1 MARDVDRHLLFFVQ
15 KCLSSKKIFDKIV
28 KIKRKLVRVLSKISD
43 LVLNRNF
50 RGRKFALESI
60 VFLNTLALLP
70 TTAFANTDSLG
81 GVPDSSSAVSDAV
94 DTTNTITREQANNIL
109 QNVRDAIPEPSKES
123 ALEQINKAVNTSR
136 DSSWDMAMDALAPVG
151 YGLMFLANI
160 LWGLATFGYFFQT
173 SVDVLCLVWS
183 GPREYFMNKQ
193 PNQDQGFSLKG
204 FIGSFF
210 TLSYDARQIIES
222 AGLSAGSQ
230 QMQGVGGMGM
240 NRGGMGMGM
249 GAPMGS
255 PMGGMGSPMGMNRG
269 MGMGMGGMNQ
279 GMQNKPMVSTGNL
292 LSRYVS
298 LHMKTLVALGVAFVI
313 FGTSFAT
320 EFQGQAVSLIIA
332 LIKGTWN
339 LIFQGF
345 HFISGNG

>member
-1 MARDVDRHLLFFVQ
+1 MSILGR
-15 KCLSSKKIFDKIV
+15 
-28 KIKRKLVRVLSKISD
+28 ISD
-43 LVLNRNF
+43 LVLNKEF
-50 RGRKFALESI
+50 KGKKFVLESV

-94 DTTNTITREQANNIL
+94 DSTNTITREQANNIL
-109 QNVRDAIPEPSKES
+109 QNVRDAIPEPSKDK
-123 ALEQINKAVNTSR
+123 ALEQINKAVNQSR
-136 DSSWDMAMDALAPVG
+136 DSSWDTAMDALAPVG
-151 YGLMFLANI
+151 YGLMFFANI

-183 GPREYFMNKQ
+183 GPREYFMNKPQ
-193 PNQDQGFSLKG
+193 TQEQGFSLKG

-222 AGLSAGSQ
+222 AGLSIGSQ
-230 QMQGVGGMGM
+230 QMQQG
-240 NRGGMGMGM
+240 
-249 GAPMGS
+249 
-255 PMGGMGSPMGMNRG
+255 GMNRG
-269 MGMGMGGMNQ
+269 MGMGMGSPMGSPMGGMGMNRPMGMGMGGMNQ
-279 GMQNKPMVSTGNL
+279 GQQNRPMVSTGNL
-292 LSRYVS
+292 LSRYIS

-332 LIKGTWN
+332 LIKGAWN
-339 LIFQGF
+339 LLMQGVS
-345 HFISGNG
+345 FISGNR

>member
-1 MARDVDRHLLFFVQ
+1 M
-15 KCLSSKKIFDKIV
+15 
-28 KIKRKLVRVLSKISD
+28 RVLGKISD
-43 LVLNRNF
+43 LVLNRDF

-109 QNVRDAIPEPSKES
+109 QNVRDAIPEPSKER

-151 YGLMFLANI
+151 YGMMFLANI

-183 GPREYFMNKQ
+183 GPREYFMNK
-193 PNQDQGFSLKG
+193 PPSQDQGFSLKG

-222 AGLSAGSQ
+222 AGLSTGSQ

-240 NRGGMGMGM
+240 NRGGMGMG
-249 GAPMGS
+249 AP
-255 PMGGMGSPMGMNRG
+255 MGSPMGMNRG
-269 MGMGMGGMNQ
+269 MGMGGMNQ
-279 GMQNKPMVSTGNL
+279 GMQNKAMVSTGNL

-320 EFQGQAVSLIIA
+320 EFQGQAVSLVIA
-332 LIKGTWN
+332 LIKGAWN

>member
-1 MARDVDRHLLFFVQ
+1 MARDVGRHLLFFVQ
-15 KCLSSKKIFDKIV
+15 KSLSSKKIFGRII
-28 KIKRKLVRVLSKISD
+28 KIKRKLVRVLGKISD
-43 LVLNRNF
+43 LVLNRDF

-109 QNVRDAIPEPSKES
+109 QNVRDAIPEPSS
-123 ALEQINKAVNTSR
+123 DRALNQINKAVNTSR

-151 YGLMFLANI
+151 YGMMFLANI

-193 PNQDQGFSLKG
+193 PSQDQGFSLKG

-222 AGLSAGSQ
+222 AGLSTGSQ
-230 QMQGVGGMGM
+230 QMQGAGGMGM
-240 NRGGMGMGM
+240 NHGGMGM

-255 PMGGMGSPMGMNRG
+255 PMGGMGSPMGMNR
-269 MGMGMGGMNQ
+269 GMGMGGMNQ

-332 LIKGTWN
+332 LIKGVWN

>member
-1 MARDVDRHLLFFVQ
+1 MARGVGRHLLFFMQ
-15 KCLSSKKIFDKIV
+15 KCLSSKKNFDRINE
-28 KIKRKLVRVLSKISD
+28 INRKLVSILGRISD
-43 LVLNRNF
+43 LVLNREF
-50 RGRKFALESI
+50 KGRKFALESI

-109 QNVRDAIPEPSKES
+109 QNVRDAIPDASKDR
-123 ALEQINKAVNTSR
+123 ALDQINKAVNTSR

-151 YGLMFLANI
+151 YGLMFFANI

-183 GPREYFMNKQ
+183 GPREYFMNK
-193 PNQDQGFSLKG
+193 PPSQDQGFSLKG

-222 AGLSAGSQ
+222 AGLSTGSQ
-230 QMQGVGGMGM
+230 QGQQGGMGM
-240 NRGGMGMGM
+240 NRGGMGM

-269 MGMGMGGMNQ
+269 MGMGGMNQ

-292 LSRYVS
+292 LSRYIS

-332 LIKGTWN
+332 LIKGAWN
-339 LIFQGF
+339 LAVQGF
-345 HFISGNG
+345 NFFSGSR

>member
-1 MARDVDRHLLFFVQ
+1 MSIKNF
-15 KCLSSKKIFDKIV
+15 FDKINE
-28 KIKRKLVRVLSKISD
+28 INRKLVSILGRISD
-43 LVLNRNF
+43 LVLNKEF
-50 RGRKFALESI
+50 KGRKFVLESV

-94 DTTNTITREQANNIL
+94 DSTNTITREQANNIL
-109 QNVRDAIPEPSKES
+109 QNVRDAIPEPSKDK
-123 ALEQINKAVNTSR
+123 ALEQINKAVNQSR
-136 DSSWDMAMDALAPVG
+136 DSSWDTAMDALAPVG
-151 YGLMFLANI
+151 YGLMFFANI

-183 GPREYFMNKQ
+183 GPREYFMNKPQ
-193 PNQDQGFSLKG
+193 TQEQGFSLKG

-222 AGLSAGSQ
+222 AGLSIGSQ
-230 QMQGVGGMGM
+230 QMQQG
-240 NRGGMGMGM
+240 
-249 GAPMGS
+249 
-255 PMGGMGSPMGMNRG
+255 GMNRG
-269 MGMGMGGMNQ
+269 MGMGMGSPMGSPMGGMGMNRPMGMGMGGMNQ
-279 GMQNKPMVSTGNL
+279 GQQNRPMVSTGNL
-292 LSRYVS
+292 LSRYIS

-332 LIKGTWN
+332 LIKGAWN
-339 LIFQGF
+339 LLMQGVS
-345 HFISGNG
+345 FISGNR

>member
-1 MARDVDRHLLFFVQ
+1 M
-15 KCLSSKKIFDKIV
+15 
-28 KIKRKLVRVLSKISD
+28 RVLGKISD
-43 LVLNRNF
+43 LVLNRDF

-109 QNVRDAIPEPSKES
+109 QNVRDAIPEPSKER

-151 YGLMFLANI
+151 YGMMFLANI

-183 GPREYFMNKQ
+183 GPREYFMNK
-193 PNQDQGFSLKG
+193 PPSQDQGFSLKG

-222 AGLSAGSQ
+222 AGLSTGSQ
-230 QMQGVGGMGM
+230 QMQGASGMGM
-240 NRGGMGMGM
+240 NRGGMGM

-255 PMGGMGSPMGMNRG
+255 PMGGMGSPMGMNR
-269 MGMGMGGMNQ
+269 GMGMGGMNQ

-332 LIKGTWN
+332 LIKGAWN
-339 LIFQGF
+339 LLLQGF
-345 HFISGNG
+345 NFISGHG

>member
-1 MARDVDRHLLFFVQ
+1 M
-15 KCLSSKKIFDKIV
+15 
-28 KIKRKLVRVLSKISD
+28 RVLGKISD
-43 LVLNRNF
+43 LVLNRDF

-109 QNVRDAIPEPSKES
+109 QNVRDAIPEPSKER

-151 YGLMFLANI
+151 YGMMFLANI

-183 GPREYFMNKQ
+183 GPREYFMNK
-193 PNQDQGFSLKG
+193 PPSQDQGFSLKG

-222 AGLSAGSQ
+222 AGLSTGSQ
-230 QMQGVGGMGM
+230 QMQGAGGMGM
-240 NRGGMGMGM
+240 NRGGMGM

-269 MGMGMGGMNQ
+269 GMGGMHQ
-279 GMQNKPMVSTGNL
+279 GMQNKAMVSTGNL

-332 LIKGTWN
+332 LIKGAWN
-339 LIFQGF
+339 LVFQGF

>member
-1 MARDVDRHLLFFVQ
+1 MG
-15 KCLSSKKIFDKIV
+15 
-28 KIKRKLVRVLSKISD
+28 KISD
-43 LVLNRNF
+43 LVLNRDF

-109 QNVRDAIPEPSKES
+109 QNVRDAIPEPSS
-123 ALEQINKAVNTSR
+123 DRALNQINKAVNTSR

-151 YGLMFLANI
+151 YGMMFLANI

-193 PNQDQGFSLKG
+193 PSQDQGFSLKG

-222 AGLSAGSQ
+222 AGLSTGSQ
-230 QMQGVGGMGM
+230 QMQGAGGMGM
-240 NRGGMGMGM
+240 NRGGMGMGAPM
-249 GAPMGS
+249 GSPMGS
-255 PMGGMGSPMGMNRG
+255 PMGGMISPMGMNRG
-269 MGMGMGGMNQ
+269 MGMGMGMGMGGLNQ

-332 LIKGTWN
+332 LIKGAWN

>member
-1 MARDVDRHLLFFVQ
+1 MARGVDMLLLFFVK
-15 KCLSSKKIFDKIV
+15 KCLSSKNIFDRINE
-28 KIKRKLVRVLSKISD
+28 INRKLVSILGRISD
-43 LVLNRNF
+43 LVLNKEF
-50 RGRKFALESI
+50 KGRKFVLESV

-94 DTTNTITREQANNIL
+94 DSTNTITREQANNIL
-109 QNVRDAIPEPSKES
+109 QNVRDAIPEPSKDK
-123 ALEQINKAVNTSR
+123 ALEQINKAVNQSR
-136 DSSWDMAMDALAPVG
+136 DSSWDTAMDALAPVG
-151 YGLMFLANI
+151 YGLMFFANI

-183 GPREYFMNKQ
+183 GPREYFMNKPQ
-193 PNQDQGFSLKG
+193 NQEQGFSLKG

-222 AGLSAGSQ
+222 AGLSTGSQ
-230 QMQGVGGMGM
+230 QMQQGSM
-240 NRGGMGMGM
+240 NRGMGMGM
-249 GAPMGS
+249 GSPMGS
-255 PMGGMGSPMGMNRG
+255 PMGGMGMNRP

-279 GMQNKPMVSTGNL
+279 GQQNRPMVSTGNL
-292 LSRYVS
+292 LSRYIS

-332 LIKGTWN
+332 LIKGAWN
-339 LIFQGF
+339 LLMQGVG
-345 HFISGNG
+345 FISGNR

>member
-1 MARDVDRHLLFFVQ
+1 MSILGR
-15 KCLSSKKIFDKIV
+15 
-28 KIKRKLVRVLSKISD
+28 ISD
-43 LVLNRNF
+43 LVLNKEF
-50 RGRKFALESI
+50 KGRKFVLESV

-94 DTTNTITREQANNIL
+94 DSTNTITREQANNIL
-109 QNVRDAIPEPSKES
+109 QNVRDAIPEPSKDK
-123 ALEQINKAVNTSR
+123 ALEQINKAVNQSR
-136 DSSWDMAMDALAPVG
+136 DSSWDTAMDALAPVG
-151 YGLMFLANI
+151 YGLMFFANI

-183 GPREYFMNKQ
+183 GPREYFTNKPQ
-193 PNQDQGFSLKG
+193 NQEQGFSLKG

-222 AGLSAGSQ
+222 AGLSTGSQ
-230 QMQGVGGMGM
+230 QMQQGGMT
-240 NRGGMGMGM
+240 RGMGMGM
-249 GAPMGS
+249 GSPMGS
-255 PMGGMGSPMGMNRG
+255 PMGGMGMNRP

-279 GMQNKPMVSTGNL
+279 GQQNRPMVSTGNL
-292 LSRYVS
+292 LSRYIS

-332 LIKGTWN
+332 LIKGAWN
-339 LIFQGF
+339 LLMQGVG
-345 HFISGNG
+345 FISGNR

>member
-1 MARDVDRHLLFFVQ
+1 M
-15 KCLSSKKIFDKIV
+15 
-28 KIKRKLVRVLSKISD
+28 RVLGKISD
-43 LVLNRNF
+43 LVLNRDF

-109 QNVRDAIPEPSKES
+109 QNVRDAIPEPSKER

-151 YGLMFLANI
+151 YGMMFLANI

-183 GPREYFMNKQ
+183 GPREYFMNK
-193 PNQDQGFSLKG
+193 PPSQDQGFSLKG

-222 AGLSAGSQ
+222 AGLSTGSQ
-230 QMQGVGGMGM
+230 QMQGAGGMGM
-240 NRGGMGMGM
+240 NRGGMGMG
-249 GAPMGS
+249 APMGS
-255 PMGGMGSPMGMNRG
+255 PMGSMGSPMGMNRG
-269 MGMGMGGMNQ
+269 GMGGMNQ
-279 GMQNKPMVSTGNL
+279 GMQNKAMVSTGNL

-332 LIKGTWN
+332 LIKGAWN
-339 LIFQGF
+339 LVFQGF

>member
-1 MARDVDRHLLFFVQ
+1 MARDVGKHLFFFVK
-15 KCLSSKKIFDKIV
+15 KCLSSKKFFDKIN
-28 KIKRKLVRVLSKISD
+28 KIKRKLVRVLGKISD
-43 LVLNRNF
+43 LVLNRDF

-109 QNVRDAIPEPSKES
+109 QNVRDAIPEPSS
-123 ALEQINKAVNTSR
+123 DRALNQINKAVNTSR

-193 PNQDQGFSLKG
+193 PSQDQGFSLKG

-222 AGLSAGSQ
+222 AGLSTGSQ
-230 QMQGVGGMGM
+230 QMQGAGGMGM
-240 NRGGMGMGM
+240 NRGGMGM

-255 PMGGMGSPMGMNRG
+255 PMGGMGSPMGMNR
-269 MGMGMGGMNQ
+269 GMGMGGMNQ

-332 LIKGTWN
+332 LIKGAWN
-339 LIFQGF
+339 LLLQGF
-345 HFISGNG
+345 RFISGRG

>member
-1 MARDVDRHLLFFVQ
+1 MLANISSFFVK
-15 KCLSSKKIFDKIV
+15 KCLSSKKFFDKIN
-28 KIKRKLVRVLSKISD
+28 KIKRKLVRVLGKISD

-109 QNVRDAIPEPSKES
+109 QNVRDAIPEPSKDR
-123 ALEQINKAVNTSR
+123 ALDQINKAVNTSR

-151 YGLMFLANI
+151 YGMMFLANI

-183 GPREYFMNKQ
+183 GPREYFMSKQ
-193 PNQDQGFSLKG
+193 PSQDQGFSLKG

-222 AGLSAGSQ
+222 AGLNTGSQ
-230 QMQGVGGMGM
+230 QMQGAGGMGM
-240 NRGGMGMGM
+240 NRGMGM

-269 MGMGMGGMNQ
+269 MGMGGMNQ
-279 GMQNKPMVSTGNL
+279 GMQTKPMVSTGNL

-332 LIKGTWN
+332 LIKGAWN
-339 LIFQGF
+339 LLLQGF
-345 HFISGNG
+345 NFISGHG

>member
-1 MARDVDRHLLFFVQ
+1 MLADISYFFMQ
-15 KCLSSKKIFDKIV
+15 KCLSIKKIFDRIIKIN
-28 KIKRKLVRVLSKISD
+28 RKLVRVLGKISD
-43 LVLNRNF
+43 LVLNRDF

-60 VFLNTLALLP
+60 VFLNTLTLLP

-109 QNVRDAIPEPSKES
+109 QNVRDAIPEPSKER

-151 YGLMFLANI
+151 YGMMFLANI

-183 GPREYFMNKQ
+183 GPREYFMNK
-193 PNQDQGFSLKG
+193 PPSQDQGFSLKG

-222 AGLSAGSQ
+222 AGLSTGSQ
-230 QMQGVGGMGM
+230 QGQQGGVGM
-240 NRGGMGMGM
+240 NRGGMGL

-255 PMGGMGSPMGMNRG
+255 PMGGMGSPMGMNR
-269 MGMGMGGMNQ
+269 GMGMGGMNQ

-332 LIKGTWN
+332 LIKGVWN

>member
-1 MARDVDRHLLFFVQ
+1 M
-15 KCLSSKKIFDKIV
+15 
-28 KIKRKLVRVLSKISD
+28 RVLGKISD
-43 LVLNRNF
+43 LVLNRDF

-109 QNVRDAIPEPSKES
+109 QNVRDAIPEPSKER

-151 YGLMFLANI
+151 YGMMFLANI

-183 GPREYFMNKQ
+183 GPREYFMNK
-193 PNQDQGFSLKG
+193 PPSQDQGFSLKG

-222 AGLSAGSQ
+222 AGLSTGSQ
-230 QMQGVGGMGM
+230 QMQGAGGMGM
-240 NRGGMGMGM
+240 NRGGMGM

-269 MGMGMGGMNQ
+269 MGMGGMSQ

-332 LIKGTWN
+332 LIKGAWN
-339 LIFQGF
+339 LLLQGF
-345 HFISGNG
+345 NFISGHG

>member
-1 MARDVDRHLLFFVQ
+1 M
-15 KCLSSKKIFDKIV
+15 
-28 KIKRKLVRVLSKISD
+28 RVLGKISD
-43 LVLNRNF
+43 LVLNRDF

-109 QNVRDAIPEPSKES
+109 QNVRDAIPEPSKER

-151 YGLMFLANI
+151 YGMMFLANI

-183 GPREYFMNKQ
+183 GPREYFMNK
-193 PNQDQGFSLKG
+193 PPSQDQGFSLKG

-222 AGLSAGSQ
+222 AGLSTGSQ
-230 QMQGVGGMGM
+230 QMQGAGGMGM
-240 NRGGMGMGM
+240 NRGGMGM

-269 MGMGMGGMNQ
+269 GMGGMNQ
-279 GMQNKPMVSTGNL
+279 GMQNKAMVSTGNL

-332 LIKGTWN
+332 LIKGAWN
-339 LIFQGF
+339 LVFQGF
-345 HFISGNG
+345 YFISGNG

>member
-1 MARDVDRHLLFFVQ
+1 MSILGR
-15 KCLSSKKIFDKIV
+15 
-28 KIKRKLVRVLSKISD
+28 ISD
-43 LVLNRNF
+43 LVLNKEF
-50 RGRKFALESI
+50 KGRKFALESI

-109 QNVRDAIPEPSKES
+109 QNVRDAIPEPSKER

-136 DSSWDMAMDALAPVG
+136 ESSWDMAMEALAPVG
-151 YGLMFLANI
+151 YGLMFFANI

-183 GPREYFMNKQ
+183 GPREYFMNK
-193 PNQDQGFSLKG
+193 PPSQDQGFSLKG

-222 AGLSAGSQ
+222 AGLSTGSQ
-230 QMQGVGGMGM
+230 QGQQGGMGM
-240 NRGGMGMGM
+240 NRGGMGMG
-249 GAPMGS
+249 APMGS
-255 PMGGMGSPMGMNRG
+255 PMGSPMGMNRG
-269 MGMGMGGMNQ
+269 MGMGGMNQ
-279 GMQNKPMVSTGNL
+279 GVQNKPMVSTGNL
-292 LSRYVS
+292 LSRYIS

-339 LIFQGF
+339 LVMQGF
-345 HFISGNG
+345 NFLSGSR

>member
-1 MARDVDRHLLFFVQ
+1 M
-15 KCLSSKKIFDKIV
+15 
-28 KIKRKLVRVLSKISD
+28 RVLGKISD
-43 LVLNRNF
+43 LVLNRDF

-109 QNVRDAIPEPSKES
+109 QNVRDAIPEPSKER

-151 YGLMFLANI
+151 YGMMFLANI

-193 PNQDQGFSLKG
+193 PSQDQGFSLKG

-222 AGLSAGSQ
+222 AGLSTGSQ
-230 QMQGVGGMGM
+230 QGGMGM
-240 NRGGMGMGM
+240 NRGGMSM

-255 PMGGMGSPMGMNRG
+255 PMGGMGSPMGMNR
-269 MGMGMGGMNQ
+269 GMGMGGMNQ

-332 LIKGTWN
+332 LIKGAWN

>member
-1 MARDVDRHLLFFVQ
+1 
-15 KCLSSKKIFDKIV
+15 LSRKNFFDKINE
-28 KIKRKLVRVLSKISD
+28 INRKLVSILGRISD
-43 LVLNRNF
+43 LVLNREF
-50 RGRKFALESI
+50 KGRKFALESI

-109 QNVRDAIPEPSKES
+109 QNVRDAIPEPSKDR
-123 ALEQINKAVNTSR
+123 ALDQINKAVNTSR

-193 PNQDQGFSLKG
+193 PSQDQGFSLKG

-222 AGLSAGSQ
+222 AGLSTGSQ
-230 QMQGVGGMGM
+230 QMQGAGGMGM
-240 NRGGMGMGM
+240 NRGGMGMG
-249 GAPMGS
+249 AP
-255 PMGGMGSPMGMNRG
+255 MGSPMGMNR
-269 MGMGMGGMNQ
+269 GMGMGGMNQ

-332 LIKGTWN
+332 LIKGAWN
-339 LIFQGF
+339 LLLQGF
-345 HFISGNG
+345 RFISGRG

>member
-1 MARDVDRHLLFFVQ
+1 MLLLFFVL
-15 KCLSSKKIFDKIV
+15 KCLSSENFFGKIDKMM
-28 KIKRKLVRVLSKISD
+28 RKWVQVLGKLSD
-43 LVLNRNF
+43 LVLNTQF
-50 RGRKFALESI
+50 KGRRYALESL

-70 TTAFANTDSLG
+70 TTTFANTDSLG
-81 GVPDSSSAVSDAV
+81 GVPDTSSAVSDAV
-94 DTTNTITREQANNIL
+94 DTTNTITRDQANNIL
-109 QNVRDAIPEPSKES
+109 QNVRDAIPDASKDR

-136 DSSWDMAMDALAPVG
+136 DSSWDMAMQALAPVG
-151 YGLMFLANI
+151 YVLMFFANI

-183 GPREYFMNKQ
+183 GPREYFMNKPQ
-193 PNQDQGFSLKG
+193 TQEQGFSLKG

-222 AGLSAGSQ
+222 AGLSTGSQ
-230 QMQGVGGMGM
+230 QGQQGGMGM
-240 NRGGMGMGM
+240 NRGMGMGM
-249 GAPMGS
+249 GSPMGS
-255 PMGGMGSPMGMNRG
+255 PMGGMGSPMGMNR
-269 MGMGMGGMNQ
+269 GMGMGGMNQ

-332 LIKGTWN
+332 LIKGLWN
-339 LIFQGF
+339 LVMQGF
-345 HFISGNG
+345 QFISGS

>member
-1 MARDVDRHLLFFVQ
+1 M
-15 KCLSSKKIFDKIV
+15 
-28 KIKRKLVRVLSKISD
+28 RVLGKISD
-43 LVLNRNF
+43 LVLNRDF

-109 QNVRDAIPEPSKES
+109 QNVRDAIPEPSS
-123 ALEQINKAVNTSR
+123 DRALNQINKAVNTSR

-151 YGLMFLANI
+151 YGMMFLANI

-222 AGLSAGSQ
+222 AGLSTGSQ
-230 QMQGVGGMGM
+230 QMQGAGGMGM
-240 NRGGMGMGM
+240 NRGGMGM

-269 MGMGMGGMNQ
+269 MGMGGMNQ
-279 GMQNKPMVSTGNL
+279 GMQTKPMVSTGNL

-332 LIKGTWN
+332 LIKGAWN
-339 LIFQGF
+339 LLLQGF
-345 HFISGNG
+345 NFISGHG

>member
-1 MARDVDRHLLFFVQ
+1 MSILGR
-15 KCLSSKKIFDKIV
+15 
-28 KIKRKLVRVLSKISD
+28 ISD
-43 LVLNRNF
+43 LVLNKEF
-50 RGRKFALESI
+50 KGRKFVLESV

-94 DTTNTITREQANNIL
+94 DSTNTITREQANNIL
-109 QNVRDAIPEPSKES
+109 QNVRDAIPEPSKDK
-123 ALEQINKAVNTSR
+123 ALEQINKAVNQSR
-136 DSSWDMAMDALAPVG
+136 DSSWDTAMDALAPVG
-151 YGLMFLANI
+151 YGLMFFANI

-183 GPREYFMNKQ
+183 GPREYFMNKPQ
-193 PNQDQGFSLKG
+193 NQEQGFSLKG

-222 AGLSAGSQ
+222 AGLSTGSQ
-230 QMQGVGGMGM
+230 QMQQGG
-240 NRGGMGMGM
+240 
-249 GAPMGS
+249 
-255 PMGGMGSPMGMNRG
+255 MGMNRG
-269 MGMGMGGMNQ
+269 MGMGMGSPMGSPMGGMGMNRPMGMGMGGMNQ
-279 GMQNKPMVSTGNL
+279 GQQNRPMVSTGNL
-292 LSRYVS
+292 LSRYIS

-332 LIKGTWN
+332 LIKGAWN
-339 LIFQGF
+339 LLMQGVS
-345 HFISGNG
+345 FISGNR

>member
-1 MARDVDRHLLFFVQ
+1 MARGVSKHLLFFVQ
-15 KCLSSKKIFDKIV
+15 KSLSSKKIFGRIN
-28 KIKRKLVRVLSKISD
+28 KIKRKLVRVLGKISD
-43 LVLNRNF
+43 LVLNRDF

-109 QNVRDAIPEPSKES
+109 QNVRDAIPEPSKER

-193 PNQDQGFSLKG
+193 PSQDQGFSLKG

-222 AGLSAGSQ
+222 AGLSTGSQ
-230 QMQGVGGMGM
+230 QMQGAGGMGM
-240 NRGGMGMGM
+240 NRGGMGVGS
-249 GAPMGS
+249 PMGS
-255 PMGGMGSPMGMNRG
+255 PMSGMGSPMGMNR
-269 MGMGMGGMNQ
+269 GMGMGGMNQ

-332 LIKGTWN
+332 LIKGAWN
-339 LIFQGF
+339 LLLQGF
-345 HFISGNG
+345 NFISGHG

>member
-1 MARDVDRHLLFFVQ
+1 M
-15 KCLSSKKIFDKIV
+15 
-28 KIKRKLVRVLSKISD
+28 RVLGKISD
-43 LVLNRNF
+43 LVLNRDF

-109 QNVRDAIPEPSKES
+109 QNVRDAIPEPSKER

-151 YGLMFLANI
+151 YGMMFLANI

-193 PNQDQGFSLKG
+193 PSQDQGFSLKG

-222 AGLSAGSQ
+222 AGLSTGSQ
-230 QMQGVGGMGM
+230 QMQGTG
-240 NRGGMGMGM
+240 GMGM

-255 PMGGMGSPMGMNRG
+255 PMGGMISPMGMNRG
-269 MGMGMGGMNQ
+269 MGMGMGGLNQ

-332 LIKGTWN
+332 LIKGAWN

>member
-1 MARDVDRHLLFFVQ
+1 M
-15 KCLSSKKIFDKIV
+15 
-28 KIKRKLVRVLSKISD
+28 RVLGKISD
-43 LVLNRNF
+43 LVLNRDF

-60 VFLNTLALLP
+60 VFLNKLALLP

-109 QNVRDAIPEPSKES
+109 QNVRDAIPEPSKER

-151 YGLMFLANI
+151 YGMMFLANI

-183 GPREYFMNKQ
+183 GPREYFMNK
-193 PNQDQGFSLKG
+193 PPSQDQGFSLKG

-222 AGLSAGSQ
+222 AGLSTGSQ
-230 QMQGVGGMGM
+230 QMQGAGGMGM
-240 NRGGMGMGM
+240 NRGGMGM

-269 MGMGMGGMNQ
+269 GMGGMNQ
-279 GMQNKPMVSTGNL
+279 GMQNKAMVSTGNL

-332 LIKGTWN
+332 LIKGAWN
-339 LIFQGF
+339 LVFQGF

>member
-1 MARDVDRHLLFFVQ
+1 MARDVGRHLLFFMQ
-15 KCLSSKKIFDKIV
+15 KCLSIKKIFDRIIKIN
-28 KIKRKLVRVLSKISD
+28 RKLVRVLGKISD
-43 LVLNRNF
+43 LVLNRDF

-109 QNVRDAIPEPSKES
+109 QNVRDAIPEPSKER

-151 YGLMFLANI
+151 YGMMFLANI

-183 GPREYFMNKQ
+183 GPREYFMNK
-193 PNQDQGFSLKG
+193 PPSQDQGFSLKG

-222 AGLSAGSQ
+222 AGLSTGSQ
-230 QMQGVGGMGM
+230 QGQQGGMGM
-240 NRGGMGMGM
+240 NRGMGM

-269 MGMGMGGMNQ
+269 MGMGGMNQ
-279 GMQNKPMVSTGNL
+279 GMQTKPMVSTGNL

-320 EFQGQAVSLIIA
+320 EFQGQAVSLIVA
-332 LIKGTWN
+332 LIKGAWN
-339 LIFQGF
+339 LLLQGF
-345 HFISGNG
+345 NFISGHG

>member
-1 MARDVDRHLLFFVQ
+1 M
-15 KCLSSKKIFDKIV
+15 
-28 KIKRKLVRVLSKISD
+28 RVLGKISD
-43 LVLNRNF
+43 LVLNRDF

-109 QNVRDAIPEPSKES
+109 QNVRDAIPEPSKER

-151 YGLMFLANI
+151 YGMMFLANI

-183 GPREYFMNKQ
+183 GPREYFMNK
-193 PNQDQGFSLKG
+193 PPSQDQGFSLKG

-222 AGLSAGSQ
+222 AGLSTGSQ
-230 QMQGVGGMGM
+230 QMQGAGGMGM
-240 NRGGMGMGM
+240 NRGGMGM

-255 PMGGMGSPMGMNRG
+255 PMGGMGFPMGMNRG
-269 MGMGMGGMNQ
+269 GMGGMNQ
-279 GMQNKPMVSTGNL
+279 GMQNKAMVSTGNL

-332 LIKGTWN
+332 LIKGAWN
-339 LIFQGF
+339 LVFQGF

>member
-1 MARDVDRHLLFFVQ
+1 MARGVSKHLLFFVQ
-15 KCLSSKKIFDKIV
+15 KSLSSKKIFGRIN
-28 KIKRKLVRVLSKISD
+28 KIKRKLVRVLGKISD
-43 LVLNRNF
+43 LVLNRDF

-109 QNVRDAIPEPSKES
+109 QNVRDAIPEPSS
-123 ALEQINKAVNTSR
+123 DRALNQINKAVNTSR

-193 PNQDQGFSLKG
+193 PSQDQGFSLKG

-222 AGLSAGSQ
+222 AGLSTGSQ
-230 QMQGVGGMGM
+230 QMQGAGGMGM
-240 NRGGMGMGM
+240 NRGGMGM

-255 PMGGMGSPMGMNRG
+255 PMGGMGSPMGMNR
-269 MGMGMGGMNQ
+269 GMGMGGMNQ

-320 EFQGQAVSLIIA
+320 EFQGQAVSLIVA
-332 LIKGTWN
+332 LIKGAWN
-339 LIFQGF
+339 LLLQGF
-345 HFISGNG
+345 NFISGHG

>member
-1 MARDVDRHLLFFVQ
+1 MSILGR
-15 KCLSSKKIFDKIV
+15 
-28 KIKRKLVRVLSKISD
+28 ISD
-43 LVLNRNF
+43 LVLNKEF
-50 RGRKFALESI
+50 KGRKFALESI

-109 QNVRDAIPEPSKES
+109 QNVRDAIPEPSKER

-136 DSSWDMAMDALAPVG
+136 DSSWDMAMEALAPVG
-151 YGLMFLANI
+151 YGLMFFANI

-183 GPREYFMNKQ
+183 GPREYFMNK
-193 PNQDQGFSLKG
+193 PSSQDQGFSLKG

-222 AGLSAGSQ
+222 AGLSTGSQ
-230 QMQGVGGMGM
+230 QGQQGGMGM
-240 NRGGMGMGM
+240 NRGGMGMG
-249 GAPMGS
+249 APMGS
-255 PMGGMGSPMGMNRG
+255 PMGSPMGMNRG
-269 MGMGMGGMNQ
+269 MGMGGMNQ
-279 GMQNKPMVSTGNL
+279 GVQNKPMVSTGNL
-292 LSRYVS
+292 LSRYIS

-339 LIFQGF
+339 LVMQGF
-345 HFISGNG
+345 NFLSGSR

>member
-1 MARDVDRHLLFFVQ
+1 M
-15 KCLSSKKIFDKIV
+15 
-28 KIKRKLVRVLSKISD
+28 RVLGKISD
-43 LVLNRNF
+43 LVLNRDF

-94 DTTNTITREQANNIL
+94 NTTNTITREQANNIL
-109 QNVRDAIPEPSKES
+109 QNVRDAIPEPSKER

-151 YGLMFLANI
+151 YGMMFLANI

-183 GPREYFMNKQ
+183 GPREYFMNK
-193 PNQDQGFSLKG
+193 PPSQDQGFSLKG

-222 AGLSAGSQ
+222 AGLSTGSQ
-230 QMQGVGGMGM
+230 QMQGAGGMGM
-240 NRGGMGMGM
+240 NRGGMGM

-269 MGMGMGGMNQ
+269 MGMGGMSQ

-332 LIKGTWN
+332 LIKGAWN
-339 LIFQGF
+339 LLLQGF
-345 HFISGNG
+345 NFISGHG

>member
-1 MARDVDRHLLFFVQ
+1 M
-15 KCLSSKKIFDKIV
+15 SSKIIFDKINE
-28 KIKRKLVRVLSKISD
+28 INRKLVSILGRISD
-43 LVLNRNF
+43 LVLNKEF
-50 RGRKFALESI
+50 KGRKFVLKNV

-94 DTTNTITREQANNIL
+94 DSTNTITREQANNIL
-109 QNVRDAIPEPSKES
+109 QNVRDAIPEPSKDK
-123 ALEQINKAVNTSR
+123 ALEQINKAVNQSR
-136 DSSWDMAMDALAPVG
+136 DSSWDTAMDALAPVG
-151 YGLMFLANI
+151 YGLMFFANI

-183 GPREYFMNKQ
+183 GPREYFMNKPQ
-193 PNQDQGFSLKG
+193 NQEQGFSLKG

-222 AGLSAGSQ
+222 AGLSTGSQ
-230 QMQGVGGMGM
+230 QMQQG
-240 NRGGMGMGM
+240 
-249 GAPMGS
+249 
-255 PMGGMGSPMGMNRG
+255 GMNRG
-269 MGMGMGGMNQ
+269 MGMGMGSPMGSPMDGMGSNRPMGMGMGGMNQ
-279 GMQNKPMVSTGNL
+279 GQQNRPMVSTGNL
-292 LSRYVS
+292 LSRYIS

-332 LIKGTWN
+332 LIKGAWN
-339 LIFQGF
+339 LLMQGVG
-345 HFISGNG
+345 FISGNR

>member
-1 MARDVDRHLLFFVQ
+1 M
-15 KCLSSKKIFDKIV
+15 
-28 KIKRKLVRVLSKISD
+28 RVLGKISD
-43 LVLNRNF
+43 LVLNRDF

-109 QNVRDAIPEPSKES
+109 QNVRDAIPEPSKER

-136 DSSWDMAMDALAPVG
+136 DSSWDMAMNALAPVG
-151 YGLMFLANI
+151 YGMMFLANI

-183 GPREYFMNKQ
+183 GPREYFMNK
-193 PNQDQGFSLKG
+193 PPSQDQGFSLKG

-222 AGLSAGSQ
+222 AGLSTGSQ
-230 QMQGVGGMGM
+230 QMQGAGGMGM
-240 NRGGMGMGM
+240 NRGGMGM

-255 PMGGMGSPMGMNRG
+255 PMGGMGSPMGMNR
-269 MGMGMGGMNQ
+269 GMGMGGMNQ

-332 LIKGTWN
+332 LIKGAWN
-339 LIFQGF
+339 LLLQGF
-345 HFISGNG
+345 NFISGHG

>member
-1 MARDVDRHLLFFVQ
+1 MSILGR
-15 KCLSSKKIFDKIV
+15 
-28 KIKRKLVRVLSKISD
+28 ISD
-43 LVLNRNF
+43 LVLNKEF
-50 RGRKFALESI
+50 KGRKFVLESV

-94 DTTNTITREQANNIL
+94 DSTNTITREQANNIL
-109 QNVRDAIPEPSKES
+109 QNVRDAIPEPSKDK
-123 ALEQINKAVNTSR
+123 ALEQINKAVNQSR
-136 DSSWDMAMDALAPVG
+136 DSSWNTAMDALAPVG
-151 YGLMFLANI
+151 YGLMFFANI

-183 GPREYFMNKQ
+183 GPREYFMNKPQ
-193 PNQDQGFSLKG
+193 NQEQGFSLKG

-222 AGLSAGSQ
+222 AGLSTGSQ
-230 QMQGVGGMGM
+230 QMQQG
-240 NRGGMGMGM
+240 
-249 GAPMGS
+249 
-255 PMGGMGSPMGMNRG
+255 GMNRG
-269 MGMGMGGMNQ
+269 MGMGMGSPMGGMGMNRPMGMGMGGMNQ
-279 GMQNKPMVSTGNL
+279 GQQNRPMVSTGNL
-292 LSRYVS
+292 LSRYIS

-332 LIKGTWN
+332 LIKGAWN
-339 LIFQGF
+339 LLMQGVG
-345 HFISGNG
+345 FISGNR

>member
-1 MARDVDRHLLFFVQ
+1 MSILGR
-15 KCLSSKKIFDKIV
+15 
-28 KIKRKLVRVLSKISD
+28 ISD
-43 LVLNRNF
+43 LVLNREF
-50 RGRKFALESI
+50 KGRKFALESI

-109 QNVRDAIPEPSKES
+109 QNVRDAIPEPSKER

-136 DSSWDMAMDALAPVG
+136 DSSWDMAMEALAPVG
-151 YGLMFLANI
+151 YGLMFFANI

-183 GPREYFMNKQ
+183 GPREYFMNK
-193 PNQDQGFSLKG
+193 PPSQDQGFSLKG

-222 AGLSAGSQ
+222 VGLSTGSQ
-230 QMQGVGGMGM
+230 QGQQGGMGM
-240 NRGGMGMGM
+240 NRGGMGMG
-249 GAPMGS
+249 S
-255 PMGGMGSPMGMNRG
+255 PMGSPMGMNRG
-269 MGMGMGGMNQ
+269 MGMGGMNQ
-279 GMQNKPMVSTGNL
+279 GVQNKPMVSTGNL
-292 LSRYVS
+292 LSRYIS

-332 LIKGTWN
+332 LIKGAWN
-339 LIFQGF
+339 LVMQGF
-345 HFISGNG
+345 NFLSGSR

>member
-1 MARDVDRHLLFFVQ
+1 M
-15 KCLSSKKIFDKIV
+15 
-28 KIKRKLVRVLSKISD
+28 RVLGKISD
-43 LVLNRNF
+43 LVLNRDF

-109 QNVRDAIPEPSKES
+109 QNVRDAIPEPSKDR
-123 ALEQINKAVNTSR
+123 ALDQINKAVNTSR

-193 PNQDQGFSLKG
+193 PSQDQGFSLKG

-222 AGLSAGSQ
+222 AGLSTGSQ
-230 QMQGVGGMGM
+230 QMQGAGGM
-240 NRGGMGMGM
+240 NRGGMGMG
-249 GAPMGS
+249 APMSS
-255 PMGGMGSPMGMNRG
+255 PMGGMGSPMGMNR
-269 MGMGMGGMNQ
+269 GMGMGGMNQ

-292 LSRYVS
+292 LSHYVS

-332 LIKGTWN
+332 LIKGAWN
-339 LIFQGF
+339 LLLQGF
-345 HFISGNG
+345 NFISGHG

>member
-1 MARDVDRHLLFFVQ
+1 MARDVGRHLLFFVL
-15 KCLSSKKIFDKIV
+15 KCLSSENFFGKIDKMM
-28 KIKRKLVRVLSKISD
+28 RKWVQVLGKLSD
-43 LVLNRNF
+43 LVLNTQF
-50 RGRKFALESI
+50 KGRRYALESL

-70 TTAFANTDSLG
+70 TTTFANTDSLG
-81 GVPDSSSAVSDAV
+81 GVPDTSSAVSDAV
-94 DTTNTITREQANNIL
+94 DTTNTITRDQANNIL
-109 QNVRDAIPEPSKES
+109 QNVRDAIPDASKDR

-136 DSSWDMAMDALAPVG
+136 DSSWDMAMQALAPVG
-151 YGLMFLANI
+151 YVLMFFANI

-183 GPREYFMNKQ
+183 GPREYFMNKPQ
-193 PNQDQGFSLKG
+193 SQEQGFSLKG

-222 AGLSAGSQ
+222 AGLSTGSQ
-230 QMQGVGGMGM
+230 QGQQGGMGM
-240 NRGGMGMGM
+240 NR
-249 GAPMGS
+249 
-255 PMGGMGSPMGMNRG
+255 
-269 MGMGMGGMNQ
+269 GMGMGGMNQ

-332 LIKGTWN
+332 LIKGAWN
-339 LIFQGF
+339 LIWQFFQ
-345 HFISGNG
+345 FISGNH

>member
-1 MARDVDRHLLFFVQ
+1 M
-15 KCLSSKKIFDKIV
+15 
-28 KIKRKLVRVLSKISD
+28 RVLGKISD
-43 LVLNRNF
+43 LVLNRDF

-109 QNVRDAIPEPSKES
+109 QNVRDAIPEPSKER

-136 DSSWDMAMDALAPVG
+136 DSSCDMAMDALAPVG
-151 YGLMFLANI
+151 YGMMFLANI

-183 GPREYFMNKQ
+183 GPREYFMNK
-193 PNQDQGFSLKG
+193 PPSQDQGFSLKG

-222 AGLSAGSQ
+222 AGLSTGSQ
-230 QMQGVGGMGM
+230 QMQGAGGMGM
-240 NRGGMGMGM
+240 NRGGMGM

-269 MGMGMGGMNQ
+269 GMGGMNQ
-279 GMQNKPMVSTGNL
+279 GMQNKAMVSTGNL

-332 LIKGTWN
+332 LIKGAWN
-339 LIFQGF
+339 LVFQGF